1 MYIKLNVPYTP
12 LQTSLAFYLFYTHI
26 FSQGLSNDSRP
37 SRNDTKANARKARVG
52 GNNKNQ
58 GGQSRPRAGPGAP
71 LPAVPGKYTPFQ
83 MSFPF

>member
-1 MYIKLNVPYTP
+1 M
-12 LQTSLAFYLFYTHI
+12 FFYTHI

-37 SRNDTKANARKARVG
+37 SRNDTKANARKARAG

-71 LPAVPGKYTPFQ
+71 LPAVPGMHTR
-83 MSFPF
+83 MSTMKPK